1 MLMSDKI
8 RRDIK
13 ERLREFELEPTR
25 RRVSQLYHCY
35 HWYVHLHMKDSIDY
49 MIQDVYRFKRIRN
62 TRLAKKLV
70 DQDKV
75 LRYTDNW
82 IYLRNY

>member
-1 MLMSDKI
+1 MDGSL
-8 RRDIK
+8 RRLIK
-13 ERLREFELEPTR
+13 ERLREFELEPTK
-25 RRVSQLYHCY
+25 RRVSQVHHCY
-35 HWYVHLHMKDSIDY
+35 HWYVHLNNCIEIDD
-49 MIQDVYRFKRIRN
+49 MIQDMYRFRRIRN
-62 TRLAKKLV
+62 TRLAKKMV